1 MTRLA
6 TGRRNNFLP
15 PVDRTRKNLLPLTQ
29 RRKEVNRCPPVSTH
43 TRTIVRFESGFSCG
57 VTGGKGES
65 TAPTSGQ
72 NDFQELRMRP
82 DKHDDFKLVGVYDLT
97 GSYIPF
103 FPFDLNGQE
112 GIVGWFKRLEKQGFK
127 ITKLV

>member
-1 MTRLA
+1 M
-6 TGRRNNFLP
+6 
-15 PVDRTRKNLLPLTQ
+15 PL
-29 RRKEVNRCPPVSTH
+29 VNRCPLASPPNRAT
-43 TRTIVRFESGFSCG
+43 VRCESRFSCG
-57 VTGGKGES
+57 VTGGKGGS
-65 TAPTSGQ
+65 TPPTAGQ

-112 GIVGWFKRLEKQGFK
+112 GIDRWFKRLEKQGFK

>member
-1 MTRLA
+1 
-6 TGRRNNFLP
+6 
-15 PVDRTRKNLLPLTQ
+15 
-29 RRKEVNRCPPVSTH
+29 
-43 TRTIVRFESGFSCG
+43 
-57 VTGGKGES
+57 
-65 TAPTSGQ
+65 
-72 NDFQELRMRP
+72 MRP

-112 GIVGWFKRLEKQGFK
+112 GIGGWFKRLEKQGFK